1 MEGGQVNR
9 LLVEHDNECDLSC
22 LVYFECILVVSN
34 NNNVRSAMFRSV
46 IAPRFRIS
54 G

>member
-34 NNNVRSAMFRSV
+34 IMFEALCLDRSLRLASE
-46 IAPRFRIS
+46 
-54 G
+54 